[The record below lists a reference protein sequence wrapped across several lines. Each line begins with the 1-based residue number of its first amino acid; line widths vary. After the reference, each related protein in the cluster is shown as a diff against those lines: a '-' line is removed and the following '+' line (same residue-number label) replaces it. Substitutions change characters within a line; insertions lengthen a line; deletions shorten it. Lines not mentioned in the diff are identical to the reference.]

1 MRASQETEP
10 FPTCGICGKVCM
22 HCRTSVC
29 AGLPLG
35 DKDDPRGRE
44 YGFRPVSSR
53 TRGKR
58 SAQCTCET
66 VPVRVSTEDGA
77 SVSAAG
83 ISAKGPSRAGSGA
96 VI

>member
-10 FPTCGICGKVCM
+10 FPTCGIGGKVCM

-83 ISAKGPSRAGSGA
+83 ISAKGPSTAGSGA